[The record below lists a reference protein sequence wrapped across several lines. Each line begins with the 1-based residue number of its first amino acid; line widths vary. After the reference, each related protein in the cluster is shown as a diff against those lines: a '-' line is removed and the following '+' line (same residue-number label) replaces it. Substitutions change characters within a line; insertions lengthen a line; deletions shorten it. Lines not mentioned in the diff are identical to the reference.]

1 MNEYDLDETNPE
13 HIIWMLK
20 EILRIVSQ
28 KKNIANIDESK

>member
-20 EILRIVSQ
+20 EILRYLKEKSLKV
-28 KKNIANIDESK
+28 E

>member
-20 EILRIVSQ
+20 EILKYL
-28 KKNIANIDESK
+28 KKTNETS